1 MATRLP
7 SIYQDFIHIS
17 RYARFN
23 DELGRRETW
32 DETVDRYISYFK
44 NKTNN
49 NKKVPWDE
57 LRSAIINLE
66 VMPSMRCL
74 MTAGPAL
81 EKDQVAGYNCS
92 YVAIDNTKA
101 FDEIMYILMC
111 GTGVG
116 FSVESKYT
124 NKLPEVPE
132 ELHETDTTVVVAD
145 SKIGWASAYREIIS
159 LLYSGKIPKWDVSK
173 VRPAGER
180 LKTFGGR
187 ASGPEPFVDLIKFTL
202 NIFQKARGRK
212 LTTLECHDIVCK
224 IADIVVCGGVRR
236 SALISLTDLNDD
248 HLRHAKSGD
257 WWTHNGQRALANISA
272 VYDKQV
278 DMDTFMNE
286 WHALYMSKSGERG
299 IFSRAASKA
308 VAAKNGRRDPNHEFG
323 TNPCSEIILR
333 PFEFCNLSEI
343 VVRANDDVD
352 SLKRKARLATIIGT
366 LQSMLTDFRYINK
379 RWKNNC
385 DEERLLGVS
394 LTGICDSK
402 LLNKPSQK
410 LADALDAI
418 RLHCVETN
426 KEFADALGV
435 PQSAAITCVKP
446 SGTVSQLVDSASGIH
461 PRYAQHYIRR
471 VRADMKDPLA
481 QFMIDKG
488 YKAEEDFYSK
498 SNWVFSFPMKA
509 PKNSVTRNDM
519 TAIEQLELWK
529 IYQDHWCEH
538 KPSITVYVG
547 DDEWMEVGAW
557 VYKNIS
563 ILSGVSFLP
572 RDNGSYRQ
580 APYEE
585 IDEAKYTELLALQN
599 VDINWVEFMEETD
612 TTTSA
617 KELACSA
624 GVCEI

>member
-32 DETVDRYISYFK
+32 DETVDRYINYFK
-44 NKTNN
+44 DKTNN

-57 LRSAIINLE
+57 LRTAIINLE

-92 YVAIDNTKA
+92 YVAIDTPKA

-132 ELHETDTTVVVAD
+132 ELHDTDTTVVVKD
-145 SKIGWASAYREIIS
+145 SKIGWASAYREIVS

-187 ASGPEPFVDLIKFTL
+187 ASGPEPLVDLFNFTL
-202 NIFQKARGRK
+202 NIFKKARGRK
-212 LTTLECHDIVCK
+212 MSTLECHDIVCK

-257 WWTHNGQRALANISA
+257 WWALNGQRALANISA

-299 IFSRAASKA
+299 IFSRAASQA
-308 VAAKNGRRDPNHEFG
+308 VAAKNGRRDPKHDFG

-343 VVRANDDVD
+343 VVRASDDVD

-366 LQSMLTDFRYINK
+366 LQSTLTDFRYINK

-394 LTGICDSK
+394 LTGICDNK

-410 LADALDAI
+410 LADALDAKGLAFEYLPGEGAFYGPKIEFSLKDCIGRVWQCGTIQVDFSMPGRLDAQYVAEDGSRQVPVMLHRAILGSFERFMGILIEHYEGAFPAWLAPEQVAILNITDNQADFVKKTEKTLRDKGFRVISDLRNEKIGFKI
-418 RLHCVETN
+418 REHTIQRVPYLLVIGDKEVENNSVAVRTRDG
-426 KEFADALGV
+426 KDLGV
-435 PQSAAITCVKP
+435 MNLEAFVEHLSADIA
-446 SGTVSQLVDSASGIH
+446 
-461 PRYAQHYIRR
+461 RR
-471 VRADMKDPLA
+471 GRIV
-481 QFMIDKG
+481 
-488 YKAEEDFYSK
+488 
-498 SNWVFSFPMKA
+498 
-509 PKNSVTRNDM
+509 
-519 TAIEQLELWK
+519 
-529 IYQDHWCEH
+529 
-538 KPSITVYVG
+538 
-547 DDEWMEVGAW
+547 
-557 VYKNIS
+557 
-563 ILSGVSFLP
+563 
-572 RDNGSYRQ
+572 
-580 APYEE
+580 
-585 IDEAKYTELLALQN
+585 
-599 VDINWVEFMEETD
+599 
-612 TTTSA
+612 
-617 KELACSA
+617 A
-624 GVCEI
+624 G

>member
-23 DELGRRETW
+23 DDIGRRETFE
-32 DETVDRYISYFK
+32 ETVDRYINYFK
-44 NKTNN
+44 KKTNE
-49 NKKVPWDE
+49 NKSVPWDE
-57 LRSAIINLE
+57 LRAAILNLE

-92 YVAIDNTKA
+92 YVAIDTPKA

-132 ELHETDTTVVVAD
+132 ELHDTDTTVVVAD
-145 SKIGWASAYREIIS
+145 SKIGWASAYREIVS

-187 ASGPEPFVDLIKFTL
+187 ASGPEPLVDLIKFTL

-212 LTTLECHDIVCK
+212 LSTLECHDIVCK

-248 HLRHAKSGD
+248 HLRHAKSGE

-278 DMDTFMNE
+278 NMDTFMNE

-299 IFSRAASKA
+299 IFSRQASQV
-308 VAAKNGRRDPNHEFG
+308 VAEKNGRRDPKHEFG

-366 LQSMLTDFRYINK
+366 LQSTLTDFRYINK

-410 LADALDAI
+410 LADALDEI

-426 KEFADALGV
+426 KEFAEALGI

-446 SGTVSQLVDSASGIH
+446 SGCVDIETKIRTSEGVMSVKELFAYMGYEIT
-461 PRYAQHYIRR
+461 QHNQGEWLEPTKNLMVYDENNELKP
-471 VRADMKDPLA
+471 VTKL
-481 QFMIDKG
+481 FVNG
-488 YKAEEDFYSK
+488 FAETY
-498 SNWVFSFPMKA
+498 
-509 PKNSVTRNDM
+509 
-519 TAIEQLELWK
+519 ELTDELGNT
-529 IYQDHWCEH
+529 YEFTGEH
-538 KPSITVYVG
+538 KVKVVG
-547 DDEWMEVGAW
+547 RGWVRVDELQEG
-557 VYKNIS
+557 
-563 ILSGVSFLP
+563 
-572 RDNGSYRQ
+572 
-580 APYEE
+580 EE
-585 IDEAKYTELLALQN
+585 IVK
-599 VDINWVEFMEETD
+599 F
-612 TTTSA
+612 
-617 KELACSA
+617 
-624 GVCEI
+624 